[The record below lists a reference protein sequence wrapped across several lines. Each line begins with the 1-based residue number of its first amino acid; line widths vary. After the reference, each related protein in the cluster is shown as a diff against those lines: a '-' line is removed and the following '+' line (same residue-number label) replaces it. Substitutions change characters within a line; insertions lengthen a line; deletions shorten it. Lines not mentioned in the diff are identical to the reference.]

1 MSEFEVKVVRIN
13 QPVENH
19 PNADRLSIVK
29 IGGYECISAKNEDG
43 SHRYQEGELVVYVP
57 EAAIVS
63 EWALKHYGFWDET
76 KDRGMLTGP
85 NYDRVKAVKLRGVV
99 SQGLLFKLGNGPW
112 GTTLQINDTTNAFV
126 SENMDVAEMLGIVKY
141 EPPIPAS
148 LSGSVTRI
156 PHPGTVNLPGG
167 IIYRYDFENIQ
178 KVTDMFEEGE
188 AVYVNEKIHGTFC
201 QIGYIPG
208 LNHVEGFGDWF
219 VTSKGLGKQGLCFQ
233 NLDDNTSNVYVKVL
247 KSLINSGITE
257 KFEKFSRDRGNESIR
272 IFGEIYGNGIQDL
285 TYGLDKPE
293 FRVFD
298 TLFGDDEFAG
308 PVGLSVFCEDM
319 GLEFIK
325 PLAFGTYSKEFLLQ
339 YRDGKS
345 TMGGDHMR
353 EGIVIRSVNGDKHP
367 RYGRKIAK
375 FVSPDYLLRKNGT
388 EFN

>member
-57 EAAIVS
+57 EAAIVP

-76 KDRGMLTGP
+76 KDRGMLSGP

-112 GTTLQINDTTNAFV
+112 GTTLQINDTTHAFV

-156 PHPGTVNLPGG
+156 PHPGAVNLPGG

-219 VTSKGLGKQGLCFQ
+219 VASKGLGKQGLCFQ

-247 KSLINSGITE
+247 KSILNSNSKDLITNWKGILP
-257 KFEKFSRDRGNESIR
+257 IR
-272 IFGEIYGNGIQDL
+272 IFGEIYGEGIQDL
-285 TYGLDKPE
+285 NYGSKGTQ
-293 FRVFD
+293 FRIFD
-298 TLFGDDEFAG
+298 VLLGEDTFMG
-308 PVGLSVFCEDM
+308 PIGLEAFCEYAN
-319 GLEFIK
+319 LEWIR
-325 PLAFGTYSKEFLLQ
+325 PLAFGAYSKEFLLQ